1 MLQSS
6 SIYIGLE
13 AVQLNKSDLI
23 KAAAAREKVS
33 TEHAEK
39 IIDAFLDA
47 IGLALAG
54 GDPVSIRM
62 FGKFE
67 PRSRK
72 AAILK
77 NPQTG
82 EPMEVSSRVSV
93 GFKSAPAL
101 KQRVNGQG
109 Y

>member
-1 MLQSS
+1 M
-6 SIYIGLE
+6 
-13 AVQLNKSDLI
+13 NKSDI
-23 KAAAAREKVS
+23 VKAVAGREKV
-33 TEHAEK
+33 TVDQAEK
-39 IIDAFLDA
+39 VIDAFLDA
-47 IGLALAG
+47 ITLALAG

-67 PRSRK
+67 PRTRK
-72 AAILK
+72 AATLK

-101 KQRVNGQG
+101 KQRVNGEG